1 MPNPADPARPSA
13 RASARPTRRAG
24 RRVSGALGVLLT
36 AVVLGSGLAGVSA
49 GAAPADPPAP
59 PRDPGARL
67 VEFPLSNPN
76 GAPNDIAAG
85 ADGSVWV
92 SVYVDRTVQRM
103 SRDGAILAT
112 VGLSGTP
119 MSLASDNEGGVWAT
133 ESLFNRI
140 AHVSA
145 AGVVKEYD
153 LPTPGSFPARI
164 FDGGDEVYY
173 TAAAT
178 QKLGRLTEST
188 GAIEEFAIAGAVKPW
203 AIDGLDDQVWVT
215 DEQAHRT
222 FILGRDG
229 SRVEYTTFLTS
240 PTGVELQS
248 STAGVV
254 TGVLTEKDEA
264 FTFVSEGAGKSM
276 KYYPRAESRM
286 DLSGFALQSERLWY
300 VDRGTNTIG
309 VDGPGSA
316 PVDFTVATADSGL
329 TGVALTENRYVWSVA
344 ARTGRVIRLDMRVVP
359 GADRVGGVDRF
370 EMAVNMSR
378 RGDRYGGQTVFVASG
393 SSFADALS
401 AGPLAAHQNAPI
413 LLTAQGT
420 LPDVTRRE
428 LTRLDPT
435 RVVVVGGPASVSD
448 AVLGAIRRETRAKVE
463 RIGGSDRYAVSRAL
477 LASDLA
483 PAPGKT
489 LYVASGKSSADALSA
504 TPAAAH
510 FDAGILLV
518 SGGAAALSGDDLAVI
533 EEYAAAGATVKIAG
547 GAASVSAGIE
557 AQLASLGPVK
567 RFGGA
572 DRYEVSQA
580 INEDAFP
587 RANRAYFAS
596 GTSFPD
602 ALAGG
607 AVAGS
612 EDYPVYLTKP
622 NCVPER
628 VLDLLT
634 ASEVDH
640 VTLLGG
646 ERTLTNA
653 VLEFTT
659 CG

>member
-1 MPNPADPARPSA
+1 
-13 RASARPTRRAG
+13 
-24 RRVSGALGVLLT
+24 VLLT
-36 AVVLGSGLAGVSA
+36 AATLGSVLAGVSA
-49 GAAPADPPAP
+49 GAAQADPATT

-119 MSLASDNEGGVWAT
+119 TSLASDNEGGVWAT
-133 ESLFNRI
+133 ESLFNKI

-145 AGVVKEYD
+145 AGVVKEFD
-153 LPTPGSFPARI
+153 LPTAASFPAHI
-164 FDGGDEVYY
+164 FDGGDQVYY
-173 TAAAT
+173 TAAAI

-215 DEQAHRT
+215 DEQARRT

-229 SRVEYTTFLTS
+229 SLLDDTAFLSS
-240 PTGVELQS
+240 PIGVELRHS
-248 STAGVV
+248 AAGLV
-254 TGVLTEKDEA
+254 TGVLTQKDNA
-264 FTFVSEGAGKSM
+264 FTFTREAGGKRM
-276 KYYPRAESRM
+276 LFYPRAEDRV
-286 DLSGFALQSERLWY
+286 DLSGFALQTERLWF

-309 VDGPGSA
+309 VGSDEGSVEFSV
-316 PVDFTVATADSGL
+316 PTSDSGL
-329 TGVALTENRYVWSVA
+329 TGMAVTESRYVWSVA

-359 GADRVGGVDRF
+359 DVERVGGSDRF
-370 EMAVNMSR
+370 EMAVNVSR
-378 RGDRYGGQTVFVASG
+378 RVGPNG
-393 SSFADALS
+393 SETAFLINGSTFADALS
-401 AGPLAAHQNAPI
+401 AGPLAAHQDAPI

-420 LPDVTRRE
+420 LPHSTRRE
-428 LTRLDPT
+428 LTRLDPS
-435 RVVVVGGPASVSD
+435 RIVVVGGPASVSD
-448 AVLGAIRRETRAKVE
+448 AVLETIRRETRAEVV
-463 RIGGSDRYAVSRAL
+463 RIGGNDRYAVSRAL
-477 LASDLA
+477 LSSALA
-483 PAPGKT
+483 PAPGAT
-489 LYVASGKSSADALSA
+489 LYVANGKNFPDALSA

-510 FDAGILLV
+510 FDTGILLV
-518 SGGAAALSGDDLAVI
+518 NGGAASLGDEELAI
-533 EEYAAAGATVKIAG
+533 IDRYAAAGSTVKIAG
-547 GAASVSAGIE
+547 GSASVSTDIE
-557 AQLASLGPVK
+557 AQLAARVPIK

-580 INEDAFP
+580 INDDAFP
-587 RANRAYFAS
+587 SAYRAYLAS

-607 AVAGS
+607 AEAGS
-612 EDYPVYLTKP
+612 EDFPVYLTKP
-622 NCVPER
+622 SCVPER
-628 VLDLLT
+628 VLDRLT

-646 ERTLTNA
+646 ERTLANA
-653 VLEFTT
+653 VLALTS